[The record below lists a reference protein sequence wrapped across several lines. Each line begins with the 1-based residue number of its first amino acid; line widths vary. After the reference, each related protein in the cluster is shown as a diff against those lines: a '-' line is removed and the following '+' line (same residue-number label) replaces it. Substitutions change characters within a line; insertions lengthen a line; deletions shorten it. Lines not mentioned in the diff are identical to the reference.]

1 MYSTVFWHTPGILC
15 HSTSTH
21 ASRFMRGCRYPPEI
35 GGEEGYAKCTSEVTR
50 SGSEHCNL
58 PRVCV
63 DIWGVTLA
71 MDPVEWIS
79 WIFVCKIVMCC
90 HPPGGCWLS
99 NTTKGWVS
107 WKKWWLKVGRY
118 AHLLNPFRKQL
129 IKRFRSFQRH
139 KICYSVTPITRKKS
153 FQIILPS
160 DVIIALRGTH
170 GSRGIA
176 ETAYLFWFPR
186 GATKCNLVTTRE
198 EELNCSL
205 VNCLR

>member
-1 MYSTVFWHTPGILC
+1 
-15 HSTSTH
+15 
-21 ASRFMRGCRYPPEI
+21 
-35 GGEEGYAKCTSEVTR
+35 
-50 SGSEHCNL
+50 
-58 PRVCV
+58 
-63 DIWGVTLA
+63 
-71 MDPVEWIS
+71 
-79 WIFVCKIVMCC
+79 MCC

-176 ETAYLFWFPR
+176 ETAFFVLISTRNDKMQLGHPKKR
-186 GATKCNLVTTRE
+186 ATLLSCQLPPLRAEGSKNQGFGVCQTFSMHCTLPCNHLAFCV
-198 EELNCSL
+198 
-205 VNCLR
+205 

>member
-118 AHLLNPFRKQL
+118 AHLLNP
-129 IKRFRSFQRH
+129 
-139 KICYSVTPITRKKS
+139 
-153 FQIILPS
+153 
-160 DVIIALRGTH
+160 
-170 GSRGIA
+170 
-176 ETAYLFWFPR
+176 ETAYQKMLF
-186 GATKCNLVTTRE
+186 CNSHKTRNGE
-198 EELNCSL
+198 NLFKQMSKPVSC
-205 VNCLR
+205 